1 MKQTETAVATQPLA
15 PGKKN
20 EHGITFYQGLGARRH
35 ATYLI
40 NTLRSRYS
48 YSLHT
53 LANKL
58 GGLNKITSLKS
69 HLVRGRAGVI
79 PNQSDS
85 KASKSV

>member
-58 GGLNKITSLKS
+58 GGLNNFLKVTPS
-69 HLVRGRAGVI
+69 KR
-79 PNQSDS
+79 QSWGHP
-85 KASKSV
+85 KPV

>member
-1 MKQTETAVATQPLA
+1 MKQTETVVATQPLA

-20 EHGITFYQGLGARRH
+20 EHGITFYQGLSARRH

-58 GGLNKITSLKS
+58 GGLTSLKS

-85 KASKSV
+85 KAYALN